1 MFLRTRT
8 EWCFPVQRFET
19 KLFADYFQFYL
30 QDETSPEV
38 DPALWTKEAVG
49 RLLAVGAGF
58 LMVGTVRNMTVPVTV
73 EVFDREPSEE
83 VGTWD
88 QINECGL
95 EVPSGRIV
103 VSGCTDYFRDAARIT
118 VPPGWYR
125 VRLFYGNLD
134 ALSKDGLEG
143 DDFYK
148 VLLWP
153 SDSPVPLTV
162 VKQRKIAS
170 KG

>member
-1 MFLRTRT
+1 M
-8 EWCFPVQRFET
+8 QRLDS

-30 QDETSPEV
+30 HDESTPEV
-38 DPALWTKEAVG
+38 DPDLWTKEAVD

-58 LMVGTVRNMTVPVTV
+58 LMIGTVRNMTVPVII
-73 EVFDREPSEE
+73 EILDSEPSQE

-88 QINECGL
+88 QVNECGL

-103 VSGCTDYFRDAARIT
+103 VAGCTDYLPDAARIT

-134 ALSKDGLEG
+134 SLSDDGLEG
-143 DDFYK
+143 NDFYK

-153 SDSPVPLTV
+153 ADGPFPLTV
-162 VKQRKIAS
+162 IKQRKIAPE
-170 KG
+170 G